1 MHWATQLDRS
11 FEKTLPLSRFGW
23 TSFWTKIYNVAPP
36 THQTTRVND
45 VNDVDDV
52 NDVNDADN
60 FDNVNDADNCF
71 SIVRLQIC
79 RTDIY
84 GVIKTGIPI
93 ELYLFNRVQFQI
105 PRANFSLIL
114 V

>member
-45 VNDVDDV
+45 VNDVNNV
-52 NDVNDADN
+52 ND
-60 FDNVNDADNCF
+60 VNDADNCF

-105 PRANFSLIL
+105 PRANFSLML

>member
-1 MHWATQLDRS
+1 MHRATQLDRS

-45 VNDVDDV
+45 VNGVYGV
-52 NDVNDADN
+52 DN

-84 GVIKTGIPI
+84 GVIKTGISI

>member
-11 FEKTLPLSRFGW
+11 FEKMLPLSRFGW

-45 VNDVDDV
+45 VDD
-52 NDVNDADN
+52 
-60 FDNVNDADNCF
+60 VNDADNCF

-93 ELYLFNRVQFQI
+93 ELYLFNRIRFQI
-105 PRANFSLIL
+105 PRANFSLML